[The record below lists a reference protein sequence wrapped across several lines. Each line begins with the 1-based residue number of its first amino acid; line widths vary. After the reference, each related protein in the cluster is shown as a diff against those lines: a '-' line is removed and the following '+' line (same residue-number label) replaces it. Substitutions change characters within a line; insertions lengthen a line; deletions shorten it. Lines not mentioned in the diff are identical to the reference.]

1 MGGGRQD
8 GDPSH
13 PPPLE
18 MRIHVKNRRIWVKST
33 FSHVTWQVSWQV
45 RIRLKVAIC
54 PRIPQRVVLA
64 RNLFSK
70 IDAGIFYLP
79 TAVSKS
85 ARLFPVSSESKNS
98 AYIVKPPLYKLWGR
112 GIPPQSASRQS
123 RGNIFPRRVMIS
135 KNKASH
141 SSTHW
146 TVSSLLFFGRKYCCT
161 QSAHNNVTRHAN
173 VTRYD

>member
-1 MGGGRQD
+1 MWGGGDKMATQAI
-8 GDPSH
+8 

-112 GIPPQSASRQS
+112 GIPTQSASRQS
-123 RGNIFPRRVMIS
+123 RGNISEESHDKQEQSQPLQHSLDS
-135 KNKASH
+135 KLFVVFRPKVLLH
-141 SSTHW
+141 
-146 TVSSLLFFGRKYCCT
+146 TVCT
-161 QSAHNNVTRHAN
+161 QQCYAAC
-173 VTRYD
+173 